1 MWDIIEI
8 GADLFQAVLAIYF
21 MRKTCN
27 LRTHPLRYDFLA
39 IMLMASSIFITSQFE
54 VYLIDSINDI
64 IPMLFAM
71 LFTQN
76 RKYTCVFWA
85 VISSII
91 VAVGTSISST
101 IIARLTGASWERM
114 LEQNNVRITYLI
126 SANMLI
132 AGIYIFVGN
141 LGSKSHPISQAAMAC
156 FLITVIAQLAAAE
169 CFFTVGITLEKD
181 VISVIGSLFLFV
193 SMVITVAIYETMM
206 QQAQKQKDLEVAY
219 QTTQLINAHQEELK
233 TMYSSMLSVQHDLRH
248 RIAAAE
254 EILSHNHSS
263 SADEAIN
270 LLKDSEVLQQNI
282 TGSIA
287 TDAVLTSK
295 IALMD
300 THHIIFLFY
309 PIPLGKLPLPES
321 RFAVLISNLLDNAI
335 EGVMRLPESSEQ
347 HEIELLFNRT
357 WDIFSII
364 CKNNANPET
373 IVKRG
378 DQFLSSKPHPSM
390 HGYGTRNI
398 RSTVEEAGGLV
409 DFVVED
415 NQFIVKIILP
425 LEEQEC

>member
-85 VISSII
+85 IISSII

-141 LGSKSHPISQAAMAC
+141 LGRKSHPISQAAMAC

-233 TMYSSMLSVQHDLRH
+233 TMYSSRF
-248 RIAAAE
+248 RG
-254 EILSHNHSS
+254 SS
-263 SADEAIN
+263 TEYHGEHCNRRCVDIQNSADGYA
-270 LLKDSEVLQQNI
+270 SY
-282 TGSIA
+282 
-287 TDAVLTSK
+287 
-295 IALMD
+295 
-300 THHIIFLFY
+300 H
-309 PIPLGKLPLPES
+309 
-321 RFAVLISNLLDNAI
+321 
-335 EGVMRLPESSEQ
+335 
-347 HEIELLFNRT
+347 
-357 WDIFSII
+357 FS
-364 CKNNANPET
+364 
-373 IVKRG
+373 
-378 DQFLSSKPHPSM
+378 FLSNSIGKASAS
-390 HGYGTRNI
+390 GITFCGSYLQSSGQRN
-398 RSTVEEAGGLV
+398 
-409 DFVVED
+409 
-415 NQFIVKIILP
+415 
-425 LEEQEC
+425 